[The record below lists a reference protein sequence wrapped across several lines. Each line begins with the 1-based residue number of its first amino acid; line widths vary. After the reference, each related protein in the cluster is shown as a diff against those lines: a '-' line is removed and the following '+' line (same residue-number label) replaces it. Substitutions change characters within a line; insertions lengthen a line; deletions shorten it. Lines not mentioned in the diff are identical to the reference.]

1 MNAPLPTIDQIEQAF
16 YEAQQRYT
24 PTDEADVS
32 AFSLAAVTV
41 EGESV
46 LLGDSDEIFPLGAMA
61 KVFNLALAMEH
72 CGAATLR
79 EKLGLTAAAHGETI
93 PSALE
98 LYHQKNI
105 SPLLLAGALATV
117 SLIPG
122 ENDWQ
127 RWDSIQSHLNSLARA
142 ALPVMEDRYSEQGMV
157 AQRARGLA
165 WLLESEG
172 YFYADVETSVN
183 IFLRMSSLGVTAPQL
198 ALMGATLAHWG
209 RSPLSPHQQLIA
221 EEHVHRIL
229 TDMIMDGLYGGSGH
243 WLYEVGL
250 PAKSSRSGGIVC
262 IVPGVMALAAYSPPL
277 DEHGNSRRAKEA
289 LALIVNQLELNPLRC
304 YTGSA

>member
-1 MNAPLPTIDQIEQAF
+1 MNAPQPTVDQIEQAF

-24 PTDEADVS
+24 PSDASDIS
-32 AFSLAAVTV
+32 PFSLAAVTV

-46 LLGDSDEIFPLGAMA
+46 LLGDSEEVFPLGAMA

-79 EKLGLTAAAHGETI
+79 EKLGLTAALYGETI

-98 LYHQKNI
+98 LYHQKNLN
-105 SPLLLAGALATV
+105 PLLLAGALATV

-127 RWDSIQSHLNSLARA
+127 RWDSIQTHLNSLARA
-142 ALPVMEDRYSEQGMV
+142 SLPVMEDTYSQQGMV

-172 YFYADVETSVN
+172 YFYADVEASVN
-183 IFLRMSSLGVTAPQL
+183 IFLRMCSLGVTAEQL

-209 RSPLSPHQQLIA
+209 RSPRSQEALIA

-277 DEHGNSRRAKEA
+277 DEHGNSRRAKEV
-289 LALIVNQLELNPLRC
+289 LALVINQLELNPLRC
-304 YTGSA
+304 YAGGE